1 MIDFEQLKALEG
13 LLTNPRRIVVTSHTN
28 PDGDA
33 VGSSLALMMVLRKLG
48 HEVNL
53 IIPNMYPGFLSWM
66 PDIQNIII
74 FESHYK
80 DARNILGDAELIF
93 CLDFN
98 SLKRSGVMVDDLV
111 KATAIKVL
119 IDHHPDPVTDEFNL
133 IFSYVS
139 ISSTSEL
146 LFELLSAL
154 NHSALIDSAVAS
166 CLYVGIMTDTGSFS
180 HAIFHAD
187 TFRNTAALLNTGIN
201 AEWIHRMIYDTFSEN
216 RLRLLG
222 HAINN
227 RMMVMEEYRTAII
240 TLSRKDL
247 KQFNYQIGD
256 TEGVVNFPLSMASI
270 NMAVL
275 LTEKKDHVRLS
286 FRSKGSFSVNDFAR
300 MYFDGGGHRN
310 AAGGNSEL
318 SLKDTVSRL
327 IKLLPEVFNEIN
339 YQYNEL

>member
-1 MIDFEQLKALEG
+1 MIDSEQLKELEV
-13 LLTNPRRIVVTSHTN
+13 LLANPRKIVVTSHTN

-33 VGSSLALMMVLRKLG
+33 VGSSLALAMVLRKLG
-48 HEVNL
+48 HQVHL
-53 IIPNMYPGFLSWM
+53 IISNMYPGFLSWM

-74 FESHYK
+74 FESQTK
-80 DARNILGDAELIF
+80 DARQILEEVELIF

-98 SLKRSGVMVDDLV
+98 SLKRSGVMADDLT
-111 KATAIKVL
+111 KSTATKVL
-119 IDHHPDPVTDEFNL
+119 IDHHPDPVTDDFSL
-133 IFSYVS
+133 IFSYVA

-146 LFELLSAL
+146 LFVFLNAL
-154 NHSALIDSAVAS
+154 NYADLIDSDVAS

-180 HAIFHAD
+180 HAIYHSD
-187 TFRNTAALLNTGIN
+187 TFKNTALLLNTGIN
-201 AEWIHRMIYDTFSEN
+201 AEFIHRMIYDTFSEN

-256 TEGVVNFPLSMASI
+256 TEGIVNFPLSMASI

-275 LTEKKDHVRLS
+275 ITEKKDHVRLS
-286 FRSKGSFSVNDFAR
+286 FRSKGTFSVNDFAR
-300 MYFDGGGHRN
+300 LYFDGGGHRN
-310 AAGGNSEL
+310 AAGGNSEQ

-327 IKLLPEVFNEIN
+327 IKLLPEVFDQIN
-339 YQYNEL
+339 YQYNDI

>member
-1 MIDFEQLKALEG
+1 MDLEQITKIKG
-13 LLTNPRRIVVTSHTN
+13 VITGTRKIVITSHSN

-33 VGSSLALMMVLRKLG
+33 IGSTLALYMVLRKFG
-48 HEVNL
+48 HQTQL

-66 PDIQNIII
+66 PCIQDIMIY
-74 FESHYK
+74 ETHVK
-80 DARNILGDAELIF
+80 EARAFIEEADLIF

-98 SLKRSGVMVDDLV
+98 SMKRSGVMADDLG
-111 KATAIKVL
+111 KSGAIKILV
-119 IDHHPDPVTDEFNL
+119 DHHPDPVAEEFDIL
-133 IFSYVS
+133 VS
-139 ISSTSEL
+139 KITISSTSEL
-146 LFELLSAL
+146 IFDLLLELGLKKY
-154 NHSALIDSAVAS
+154 IDDKISS

-180 HAIFHAD
+180 HAIYNPE
-187 TFRNTAALLNTGIN
+187 TFRTVAYLIDKGAK
-201 AEWIHRMIYDTFSEN
+201 AERIHRLIYDTFSED

-256 TEGVVNFPLSMASI
+256 TEGIVNFPLSMATI
-270 NMAVL
+270 NMSVL

-286 FRSKGSFSVNDFAR
+286 FRSKGRFSVNYFAR
-300 MYFDGGGHRN
+300 RYFEGGGHQN
-310 AAGGNSEL
+310 AAGGNSQL

-327 IKLLPEVFNEIN
+327 IKLLPEVVEDIN
-339 YQYNEL
+339 YQYDEQ